1 MVFQGDAAE
10 IYLGEMQM
18 RYNQALLVQEIG
30 QVCST
35 VFDIRELTEKV
46 MQVLEK
52 RLNFDR
58 GMILLLDKDKRR
70 LRYTA
75 GYGFTKSQEEPWRD
89 PEWPWTRWK
98 KKISLFPL

>member
-1 MVFQGDAAE
+1 LVFQGDAAE

-46 MQVLEK
+46 MEVLEK

-58 GMILLLDKDKRR
+58 GMILLLDGEKRPAIRR
-70 LRYTA
+70 LW
-75 GYGFTKSQEEPWRD
+75 FQQSEETCRTGNGLD
-89 PEWPWTRWK
+89 
-98 KKISLFPL
+98 